1 MLCMLVKEKLVLLFR
16 NDLCVRNF
24 SVSLLGHATLK
35 KKNCLFSL
43 KELKR
48 ILVSFLDLCFL
59 CLAFHETKGDIP
71 ENPVSKYRN

>member
-16 NDLCVRNF
+16 NDLCVRNQCK
-24 SVSLLGHATLK
+24 LAWTCYTK

-48 ILVSFLDLCFL
+48 ILVSFLDLRFL
-59 CLAFHETKGDIP
+59 
-71 ENPVSKYRN
+71 